1 MPTTFRRYVPEQSLL
16 LPPSPKD
23 WLPEGHLAYFLSDT
37 VDALDL
43 KAFYGP

>member
-16 LPPSPKD
+16 LPPSPRD

-43 KAFYGP
+43 TAFYE